1 MKALKINKQIG
12 KNVGINPMVATVA
25 GTVIGAG
32 IAVAGVA
39 LSDEKNRKRVMK
51 FANNIKKGLITHVEE
66 TQEQAETKKKAL
78 GKKISKDKEIVNKAV
93 NAAKISLHK
102 TTKEVNNAIKSL

>member
-1 MKALKINKQIG
+1 MKTLKINKKAG
-12 KNVGINPMVATVA
+12 KNAGINPMVVTVA

-39 LSDEKNRKRVMK
+39 LSDEKNRKKVMK
-51 FANNIKKGLITHVEE
+51 FANNVKKGLITYVEE
-66 TQEQAETKKKAL
+66 TQEQAETKKEAFD
-78 GKKISKDKEIVNKAV
+78 KKISKDKEIVDKAV
-93 NAAKISLHK
+93 SAAKISLHK